1 MSVHLIDPWEQFT
14 GPEPIRPRLRGNDY
28 CNPGEPSDPGESCSW
43 HPEHYYCEVCLG
55 WYGASHDG
63 THGGTGYGWP
73 HPGSRPDQ
81 CACRLAVWPMQ
92 LEVCVD
98 HRVCGEVALTLQMQP
113 LTLARWKRWA
123 WPSSRPQGLHVCR
136 ASMQVAVWGWPS
148 SMARCRSCRL

>member
-81 CACRLAVWPMQ
+81 CACRPCRVYTEWCNLPSDAARRKALRTHTAAVRA
-92 LEVCVD
+92 V
-98 HRVCGEVALTLQMQP
+98 
-113 LTLARWKRWA
+113 
-123 WPSSRPQGLHVCR
+123 SS
-136 ASMQVAVWGWPS
+136 
-148 SMARCRSCRL
+148 